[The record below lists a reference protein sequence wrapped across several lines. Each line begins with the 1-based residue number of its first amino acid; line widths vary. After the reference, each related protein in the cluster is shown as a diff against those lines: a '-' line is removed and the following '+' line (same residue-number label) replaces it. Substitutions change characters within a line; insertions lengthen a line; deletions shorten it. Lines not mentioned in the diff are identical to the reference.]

1 MGIFTTLFYQPI
13 LNLFI
18 GIYNILPGHDAGL
31 VIIVITLIIR
41 LVIYPLSRKQVVAQ
55 KEMQDLQP
63 KMNEIRQ
70 KYANDKEGLARA
82 TMDLYK
88 EHKVNPFSSCLPVLL
103 QLPIFFAMFQVLRDG
118 LTKPESFD
126 LLYRFISRP
135 EMIDPTFLGLINLAQ
150 PHVVL
155 AVLAGAVQFWQ
166 GKMLFSKRPEAS
178 VRKDP
183 GAKDEDTMAIMNKQM
198 MYMMPVVFGIIGLTM
213 PSGLSLYWI
222 VSTLFTIAQQY
233 IAFRGMKPSST
244 RIDEKTEVL
253 AKESN

>member
-13 LNLFI
+13 LNLFV

-41 LVIYPLSRKQVVAQ
+41 GVLYPLYRKQVVAQ

-63 KMNEIRQ
+63 KLTELRQ
-70 KYANDKEGLARA
+70 KYADNKEAQA
-82 TMDLYK
+82 KAMMDLYK

-103 QLPIFFAMFQVLRDG
+103 QLPIFFAVYQVLRDG

-126 LLYRFISRP
+126 LLYRFVSRP

-150 PHVVL
+150 PHAVL
-155 AVLAGAVQFWQ
+155 AVLAGAAQFWQ
-166 GKMLFSKRPEAS
+166 GKMLFAKRPDAA

-198 MYMMPVVFGIIGLTM
+198 MYMMPIVITFVGLTL
-213 PSGLSLYWI
+213 PSGLSLYWL
-222 VSTLFTIAQQY
+222 VTTLFMIAQQY